1 MQREE
6 LPIDSAILQSWI
18 SKVPGIVENGPDGAF
33 WLLKLWII
41 LGIPFIA
48 ASCATAISVADGPK
62 YPGGYMGRMRAVGR
76 RLGQIGDAGW
86 AIPRLLISCLRTG
99 GEATLMGS
107 HPRDTLGA
115 LRRGGWGTVL
125 KLALVL
131 MTAAVTCLI
140 GYMVV
145 RASTLASDTPLTP
158 LSPEESRISVD
169 GLSEVASSLSPST
182 GFGLIH
188 VFLIIAIPSIVYAI
202 YSLLDPER
210 EEIVRTGPVRTSC
223 WKYMLRFPRRI
234 RRAVPGWVWRA
245 FFVNAILIPVI
256 TVACFFDEVLAQ
268 LTSVFGAISGGNAI
282 TGANIFFGVM
292 TLPAGWAVYT
302 LWDLVMDIWA
312 WIKR

>member
-1 MQREE
+1 MTVRMRMITVDQKEDNVLIQSIKLVAFTVKNAPIASLFCAVSSAVIITSTIQIHNFRILLSESVDLMQREE

-140 GYMVV
+140 GYMAYG
-145 RASTLASDTPLTP
+145 RPP
-158 LSPEESRISVD
+158 SP
-169 GLSEVASSLSPST
+169 
-182 GFGLIH
+182 
-188 VFLIIAIPSIVYAI
+188 
-202 YSLLDPER
+202 
-210 EEIVRTGPVRTSC
+210 
-223 WKYMLRFPRRI
+223 
-234 RRAVPGWVWRA
+234 
-245 FFVNAILIPVI
+245 AIL
-256 TVACFFDEVLAQ
+256 L
-268 LTSVFGAISGGNAI
+268 
-282 TGANIFFGVM
+282 
-292 TLPAGWAVYT
+292 
-302 LWDLVMDIWA
+302 
-312 WIKR
+312 